1 MWGYWG
7 RIGRPQQIMMGLSV
21 VLAACLWASIQFRS
35 HTLPPHVETALFS
48 SDEISTDSAVEP
60 REKTPPGLETFDAID
75 DRPLFSPSRRPSEN
89 QDQQTGDRK
98 EEFIGKYLLQG
109 IVIGEA
115 QRLALLVDPATKTT
129 LRLAEG
135 EDVGGWVAREI
146 GEDFVRFEAK
156 GVEKMIR
163 LPKSGNEP
171 GN

>member
-21 VLAACLWASIQFRS
+21 VLAACLWASIQFR
-35 HTLPPHVETALFS
+35 PHIFPLQVETALS
-48 SDEISTDSAVEP
+48 ASDEISTDIVEDLKG
-60 REKTPPGLETFDAID
+60 ETPPGLETFDAID

-89 QDQQTGDRK
+89 QGQQAGDRK